1 MGIDGIGKKPPAG
14 NDALG
19 GAGGVG
25 PAQKTGA
32 SFEVPETRGVAGAAN
47 VDATSPLSRLR
58 AGEID
63 VNQYVDLKVD
73 EATQHLS
80 AMAPSD
86 LADIKALLR
95 EKLVSDPGLVD
106 LVRHSSGQTPSMPT
120 PTAEEE

>member
-1 MGIDGIGKKPPAG
+1 MGIDGIGKKPPVGSDALG
-14 NDALG
+14 GTDALG
-19 GAGGVG
+19 GA
-25 PAQKTGA
+25 QKTGA
-32 SFEVPETRGVAGAAN
+32 KFEVPETQGVTGAAN
-47 VDATSPLSRLR
+47 VDATSPHSRLR

-80 AMAPSD
+80 AMPPSD

-106 LVRHSSGQTPSMPT
+106 LVRHSTGQTPSIP
-120 PTAEEE
+120 EE